1 MSGVLNRQLT
11 MDDSQRGQ
19 GDAGGRQLGNG
30 HSQGSAL
37 QFFGQAKKRINDIF
51 KEIGEYI
58 VETDKF
64 VDDVVLSGQD
74 IISQEC
80 CRVVKG
86 FSQRVN
92 GIMEILARDR
102 MKVAFFGRTSNGKS
116 TVINAMLRDKIMPS
130 GIGHTT
136 HCFIQVEGTDSSEGF
151 LLTEGSDQPQ
161 SIGSIKQLAHNLSS
175 VKLEENSLVR
185 ILWPKSKCRLLK
197 EDVVFVDSP
206 GIDVTQELDSWIDKY
221 CLDADVFVL
230 VGNAE
235 STLMQTEKN
244 FFHKVSER
252 LSKPNIFILQNR
264 WDVSVLEEDADDVRK
279 QHSDRNLQ
287 FLIDELK
294 VVDKKEAEDRLYFIS
309 AREALVSRLH
319 EDKGTP
325 TPTGSLQ
332 EGFHMRM
339 FEFANFERKFE
350 ECISKS
356 AVQTKFEQHTAR
368 GKNITSEVRGVME
381 NTYIRSLELTE
392 EQLSVRRGKNDEL
405 DYLGKQLKLL
415 TQEVKDKIRSMVED
429 VERKVASALNDEIRR
444 LSLLVE
450 DFDRPFH
457 PDNLLLN
464 VYKKEMHAHVEQT
477 LGRNLQLRCSTVLLQ
492 GITDTQN
499 QMTERLSALLPNET
513 RQHLFNQIPKRD
525 FEIAYRL
532 DCRNLC
538 AEFREDIE
546 FRFSFGP
553 AALMQKLMGSKSAR
567 SALLGATSSISQ
579 PPANRAA
586 GDAPGF
592 TEHDNEVLASI
603 LSTFASLTSRS
614 SLGTVAV
621 AGVLAKAAGW
631 RVIAVT
637 GALYGL
643 LYLYERLTWTTK
655 AKERA
660 FKQQYVEYASSKL
673 RLIVDLTS
681 SNCSHQVQQ
690 ELSSTFARL
699 CHQADISK
707 NQLKEEIKMLD
718 LVIEK
723 LKETTNK
730 AKTLRNKA
738 DWLDT
743 ELNSFTS
750 SYLTD
755 ST

>member
-464 VYKKEMHAHVEQT
+464 VYKKELHVYVEQCLCQN
-477 LGRNLQLRCSTVLLQ
+477 LGGRCT
-492 GITDTQN
+492 GNITKKLDCAEFF
-499 QMTERLSALLPNET
+499 MAERLSALLPNET

>member
-1 MSGVLNRQLT
+1 

-64 VDDVVLSGQD
+64 VDDVMLSGQD

-86 FSQRVN
+86 FNERVN

-244 FFHKVSER
+244 FFHKVSAR

-319 EDKGTP
+319 QDKGTP

-332 EGFHMRM
+332 EGFQIRM

-368 GKNITSEVRGVME
+368 GKSITSEVRGVME
-381 NTYIRSLELTE
+381 NTYTRSLELTE
-392 EQLSVRRGKNDEL
+392 EQLSLRREKNDEL

-457 PDNLLLN
+457 PDTLLLN

-492 GITDTQN
+492 AITDTQN

-513 RQHLFNQIPKRD
+513 RQHLYNQIPKRD

-567 SALLGATSSISQ
+567 SALLGSTSSISH

-707 NQLKEEIKMLD
+707 NQLKEEIKVLD

>member
-1 MSGVLNRQLT
+1 

-64 VDDVVLSGQD
+64 VDDVMLSGQD

-86 FSQRVN
+86 FNERVN

-244 FFHKVSER
+244 FFHKVSAR

-319 EDKGTP
+319 QDKGTP

-332 EGFHMRM
+332 EGFQIRM

-368 GKNITSEVRGVME
+368 GKSITSEVRGVME
-381 NTYIRSLELTE
+381 NTYTRSLELTE
-392 EQLSVRRGKNDEL
+392 EQLSLRREKNDEL

-457 PDNLLLN
+457 PDTLLLN
-464 VYKKEMHAHVEQT
+464 VYKKELHVYVEQCLCQN
-477 LGRNLQLRCSTVLLQ
+477 LGGRCTGNIIKKL
-492 GITDTQN
+492 DCAEFF
-499 QMTERLSALLPNET
+499 MAERLSALLPNET
-513 RQHLFNQIPKRD
+513 RQHLYNQIPKRD

-567 SALLGATSSISQ
+567 SALLGSTSSISH

-707 NQLKEEIKMLD
+707 NQLKEEIKVLD

>member
-64 VDDVVLSGQD
+64 VDDVMLSGQD

-86 FSQRVN
+86 FNERVN

-244 FFHKVSER
+244 FFHKVSAR

-319 EDKGTP
+319 QDKGTP

-332 EGFHMRM
+332 EGFQIRM

-368 GKNITSEVRGVME
+368 GKSITSEVRGVME
-381 NTYIRSLELTE
+381 NTYTRSLELTE
-392 EQLSVRRGKNDEL
+392 EQLSLRREKNDEL

-457 PDNLLLN
+457 PDTLLLN

-492 GITDTQN
+492 AITDTQN

-513 RQHLFNQIPKRD
+513 RQHLYNQIPKRD

-567 SALLGATSSISQ
+567 SALLGSTSSISH

-707 NQLKEEIKMLD
+707 NQLKEEIKVLD